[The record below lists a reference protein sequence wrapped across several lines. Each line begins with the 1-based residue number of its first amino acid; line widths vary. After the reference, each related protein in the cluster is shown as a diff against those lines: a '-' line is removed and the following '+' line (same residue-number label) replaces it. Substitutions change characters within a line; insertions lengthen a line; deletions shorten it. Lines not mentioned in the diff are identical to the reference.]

1 VLKEITSDYV
11 NYAKGAWRTVVT
23 KYLIETENLEPAVTM
38 IITDNWIEFTLRY
51 IVDYKKRRSTRDKIF
66 TRVLDEIGKTDGR
79 VAIASTT
86 LQLVEA
92 PPLSV
97 RITRETK

>member
-1 VLKEITSDYV
+1 
-11 NYAKGAWRTVVT
+11 VT